1 MLCMTGK
8 LSSPSDD
15 ERNHEEMTTDV
26 ASGGED
32 RELRTHLC
40 LWTPAE
46 VGKKKKNL
54 GSPSL
59 LVFWAWSPQENLDRN
74 IEEQGQKYNVFHLLV
89 ELYVIICFDAPIE
102 SDGKDF
108 VF

>member
-1 MLCMTGK
+1 M
-8 LSSPSDD
+8 
-15 ERNHEEMTTDV
+15 
-26 ASGGED
+26 
-32 RELRTHLC
+32 
-40 LWTPAE
+40 
-46 VGKKKKNL
+46 
-54 GSPSL
+54 
-59 LVFWAWSPQENLDRN
+59 FWAWSPQENLDRN